1 MGESPKSICE
11 QLDIRLNTY
20 QKAVSEKRLLLPEVP
35 PSTDMSSNKSER
47 NIIDD
52 GCSMGKSCTNEAGR
66 VLAACGGESS
76 TPVFGNHLDLGHG
89 GILLTLPSLLA
100 CGLLSHIHRFT
111 DVKGYYTAEQ
121 VFVSLAFIVLLRV
134 KNLECSQG
142 IPSGELG
149 RCLGLD
155 RIPEVKTL
163 RKRIS
168 AFCNQTSVEEW
179 LWSLSGEWMQS
190 TEDLDGVLYVD
201 GHVNLYYG
209 SQVEM
214 PKRFVSRLRL
224 CMSGST
230 DYWISDRLGQPFF
243 VVPKTLNEGMTK
255 TLIEDII
262 PRLNRDVPNQPTAEA
277 LAENEDLH
285 RYMLIFDRECYSVD
299 FFIHLQQER
308 IAFCTYRKNVREDW
322 PQDAFAEYET
332 VQANGEK
339 ESILLAE
346 RSTVLYGTKEKGKPQ
361 KSITV
366 REIRKLSASGHQT
379 AIITTN
385 KMLEMLQI
393 AVLMFARWCQENF
406 FKYITESF
414 GIDSITSYVKNK
426 LPDTSQIINP
436 VYRALENQQKQIAA
450 LITKQKMKY
459 AEMSLSQNNLSE
471 KQMEKHIRKKAATK
485 QDIDEL
491 QEKRANIIAQ
501 KKATNKKITFS
512 EAYENKILQTSI
524 NEQKFF
530 LDTIKIIAYRA
541 ETALA
546 NMIKKKMATPE
557 RARSLIRTIYQ
568 SDADIKVDNENKML
582 HVKIHRS
589 NHWADDD
596 VIDFLCQQLNQTQT
610 VFPDS
615 NLMIQFDLV
624 S

>member
-1 MGESPKSICE
+1 
-11 QLDIRLNTY
+11 
-20 QKAVSEKRLLLPEVP
+20 
-35 PSTDMSSNKSER
+35 
-47 NIIDD
+47 
-52 GCSMGKSCTNEAGR
+52 MGKSCTNETGR
-66 VLAACGGESS
+66 VLSACAGESS
-76 TPVFGNHLDLGHG
+76 TPVFGNHLDLRHG
-89 GILLTLPSLLA
+89 GLLLALPSLLA
-100 CGLLSHIHRFT
+100 CGLLKHIQRFA
-111 DVKGYYTAEQ
+111 DIKGYYTAKQ
-121 VFVSLAFIVLLRV
+121 VFVALAFIVLLRV

-149 RCLGLD
+149 RLMGLD

-163 RKRIS
+163 RQRIS
-168 AFCNQTSVEEW
+168 AFCNHTDVEEW
-179 LWSLSGEWMQS
+179 LSLLSREWMQA

-230 DYWISDRLGQPFF
+230 DYWISDQLGQPFF

-255 TLIEDII
+255 TLIDDII
-262 PRLNRDVPNQPTAEA
+262 PRLNHDVPNQPTAET
-277 LAENEDLH
+277 LAANEDLH
-285 RYMLIFDRECYSVD
+285 RYMLVFDRECYSID
-299 FFIHLQQER
+299 FFNHLQQER
-308 IAFCTYRKNVREDW
+308 IAFCTYRKNVKEDW
-322 PQDAFAEYET
+322 PEDAFIECET
-332 VQANGEK
+332 VDANGEK
-339 ESILLAE
+339 ECMLLAE
-346 RSTVLYGTKEKGKPQ
+346 RSTILYGAKEKGKPQ

-385 KMLEMLQI
+385 KMLTMTRL

-406 FKYITESF
+406 FKYITENF
-414 GIDSITSYVKNK
+414 GIDSITSYVKRN

-436 VYRALENQQKQIAA
+436 AYRELQNQQKKLATS
-450 LITKQKMKY
+450 ITGLKMKY
-459 AEMSLSQNNLSE
+459 AEISLSENNLSD
-471 KQMEKHIRKKAATK
+471 KQMEKHIRKKAVLK
-485 QDIDEL
+485 QEIDAL
-491 QEKRANIIAQ
+491 KEKRANIIAQ
-501 KKATNKKITFS
+501 KKVTDKNIMFGDVF
-512 EAYENKILQTSI
+512 ENKTLETSI
-524 NEQKFF
+524 NERKFF

-546 NMIKKKMATPE
+546 NLIKKKMAVPE

-568 SDADIKVDNENKML
+568 SDADIKVDNDNKML

-589 NHWADDD
+589 NHWADDE
-596 VIDFLCQQLNQTQT
+596 VIDFLCQQLNETQT

-615 NLMIQFDLV
+615 DLTLCFSLV

>member
-1 MGESPKSICE
+1 
-11 QLDIRLNTY
+11 
-20 QKAVSEKRLLLPEVP
+20 
-35 PSTDMSSNKSER
+35 
-47 NIIDD
+47 
-52 GCSMGKSCTNEAGR
+52 MGKSCTNETGR
-66 VLAACGGESS
+66 ILAARAGASS
-76 TPVFGNHLDLGHG
+76 TPVFGNHLDLRHG

-100 CGLLSHIHRFT
+100 CGLLNHIGRFA
-111 DVKGYYTAEQ
+111 DIKGYYTAEQ
-121 VFVSLAFIVLLRV
+121 VFIALAFIVLLRV
-134 KNLECSQG
+134 KNLECSQE

-149 RCLGLD
+149 RCMGLD

-163 RKRIS
+163 RQRIS
-168 AFCNQTSVEEW
+168 AFCNHTDVEEW
-179 LWSLSGEWMQS
+179 LSLLSREWMQA

-243 VVPKTLNEGMTK
+243 VVSKTLNEGMTK
-255 TLIEDII
+255 TLIDDII

-285 RYMLIFDRECYSVD
+285 RYMLVFDRECYSID

-308 IAFCTYRKNVREDW
+308 IAFCTYRKNVKEDW
-322 PQDAFAEYET
+322 PEDAFTEYET
-332 VQANGEK
+332 VDASGEK
-339 ESILLAE
+339 ENMLLAE

-385 KMLEMLQI
+385 QMLTMACL

-414 GIDSITSYVKNK
+414 GIDSITSYFKGK

-436 VYRALENQQKQIAA
+436 AYRELVNQQKQITA
-450 LITKQKMKY
+450 LLNKQKMIY
-459 AEMSLSQNNLSE
+459 AEISLSENNLSD
-471 KQMEKHIRKKAATK
+471 KQMEKHIKKKAVIK
-485 QDIDEL
+485 QEIEVL
-491 QEKRANIIAQ
+491 QEKRTDIIGQ
-501 KKATNKKITFS
+501 KKATDKKITF
-512 EAYENKILQTSI
+512 ADVNENQIFETSI
-524 NEQKFF
+524 NERKFF

-568 SDADIKVDNENKML
+568 SDADIKVDNDNKIL

-589 NHWADDD
+589 NHWADDE
-596 VIDFLCQQLNQTQT
+596 IIEFLCQKLNETQT
-610 VFPDS
+610 VFPSSDLTLCFS
-615 NLMIQFDLV
+615 LV
-624 S
+624 SQ